1 MKPWW
6 GRRNIRLTLALWYG
20 AATIVVLAIY
30 AASVFAFVSQNAVRT
45 LDQRLQ
51 GDVQWAAEM
60 VEQRPDGSLAW
71 FERDTGDGES
81 PWLQIWTRTGDL
93 LYRSVVAERIP
104 IAASPQWASQQEFG
118 ARSVVAAS
126 KVQLRL
132 LSAQSMLGDS
142 PLTIQVARP
151 EAPMR
156 REVRQLALI
165 LVLGLPLAVAAAV
178 LGGFSLARRA
188 LAPVER
194 MAERARTITAAR
206 LSERLPIENPDDEL
220 GQLAAVFNATLGRL
234 EWSFEQ
240 MRRFTADVSHELRT
254 PLTAIRSV
262 GEVGLRGRG
271 DERTYR
277 GIIGSMLEEVD
288 RLSTLVNR
296 LLAFSRAE
304 TGQASVSI
312 ETIDVCALI
321 QDVASLIGVLAEE
334 KQQSLTVACEGSL
347 KGSGDRGMLRQALLN
362 IVDNALKYTQAGGTI
377 AIRALESDRCVV
389 VEVQDDGPGIAD
401 RLRGRIFERYHRGS
415 AEPGGTGLGL
425 AIARSAVEASGGRLT
440 LEPASYR
447 GSIFRITL
455 PAAAGHQPPGR
466 VAATAYGTGPLM
478 ERGR

>member
-30 AASVFAFVSQNAVRT
+30 VASVLVFLSQNAIRT
-45 LDQRLQ
+45 LDQRLH

-71 FERDTGDGES
+71 FERDTGNGES
-81 PWLQIWTRTGDL
+81 PWLQIWTRNGDL

-104 IAASPQWASQQEFG
+104 IAASPQWASQHVLG
-118 ARSVVAAS
+118 TRSVVAAS
-126 KVQLRL
+126 NVQLRL

-142 PLTIQVARP
+142 PITIQVARP

-156 REVRQLALI
+156 REVGQLALI

-220 GQLAAVFNATLGRL
+220 GRLATVFNATLGRL

-262 GEVGLRGRG
+262 GEVGLRGQR

-304 TGQASVSI
+304 TGQANVSI

-321 QDVASLIGVLAEE
+321 QDVAGLIGVLAEE
-334 KQQSLTVACEGSL
+334 KEQSLRVECHDGL
-347 KGSGDRGMLRQALLN
+347 KGRGDRGMLRQALLD
-362 IVDNALKYTQAGGTI
+362 IVDNALKYIQTGGTI
-377 AIRALESDRCVV
+377 VIRAGES
-389 VEVQDDGPGIAD
+389 
-401 RLRGRIFERYHRGS
+401 H
-415 AEPGGTGLGL
+415 GGV
-425 AIARSAVEASGGRLT
+425 AV
-440 LEPASYR
+440 
-447 GSIFRITL
+447 
-455 PAAAGHQPPGR
+455 
-466 VAATAYGTGPLM
+466 
-478 ERGR
+478 